1 MTIDEAIKF
10 VQNINTQG
18 NRYAHFVDM
27 DDFSA
32 ISTIAD
38 KNGNYSV
45 NCYKTFYDTDTN
57 ACHAMIKKCR
67 IYLNHNPVR
76 FMFLVNIA
84 LTDYNRLSSV
94 LVLEF
99 I

>member
-1 MTIDEAIKF
+1 MKQLTESYLYAEKGYVDNWAHYISSNNMTIDEAIKF

-38 KNGNYSV
+38 KMEITLLTV
-45 NCYKTFYDTDTN
+45 TKHF
-57 ACHAMIKKCR
+57 MIQ
-67 IYLNHNPVR
+67 IPMHV
-76 FMFLVNIA
+76 MQ
-84 LTDYNRLSSV
+84 
-94 LVLEF
+94 
-99 I
+99 